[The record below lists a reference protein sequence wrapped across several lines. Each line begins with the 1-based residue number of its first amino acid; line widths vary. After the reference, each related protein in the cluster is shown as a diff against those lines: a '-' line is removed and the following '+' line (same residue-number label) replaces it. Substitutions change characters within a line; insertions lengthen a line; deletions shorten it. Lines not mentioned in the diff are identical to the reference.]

1 MKTIVRNVENKD
13 NKEAIREAAGLL
25 REGKLVAF
33 PTETVYGLGGSGWM
47 EEAASRIYEAKGR
60 PSDNPLILHI
70 GSMEMIDEITSCVP
84 GPAKKAMDAFWPGPL
99 TVILPKSD
107 KVPYR
112 VTGGLD
118 SVAVRM
124 PSHPAALAL
133 LRETGVPVAAPSA
146 NTSGRPSPTKAE
158 HVVEDLDGKI
168 PMVLDGGKVEVGV
181 ESTIVDFT
189 GEVPVILRPGKITK
203 DELEKTLLT
212 EVLMSTPSVKEDTVP
227 KAPGM
232 KYKHYAPK
240 AQLILILGED
250 IEKVVKEIT
259 KRVHD
264 CREQGMKTGVI
275 ATEETM
281 GDYDAD
287 EVISV
292 GSRSHM
298 ETVTANLYDVLREF
312 DHIDVDVIFSEGFE
326 GEEYEEAVMNRLAKA
341 AGHQVIRV

>member
-1 MKTIVRNVENKD
+1 MKTIVRNVENMD

-33 PTETVYGLGGSGWM
+33 PTETVYGLGGNGWM
-47 EEAASRIYEAKGR
+47 EEAASKIYEAKGR

-70 GSMEMIDEITSCVP
+70 GSMDMMDEITSYIP
-84 GPAKKAMDAFWPGPL
+84 ESAKKAMDAFWPGPL

-107 KVPYR
+107 KVSYR

-124 PSHPAALAL
+124 PVHPAALAL
-133 LRETGVPVAAPSA
+133 LREAGVPVAAPSA

-203 DELEKTLLT
+203 EELEQILST
-212 EVLMSTPSVKEDTVP
+212 EVLLSSPAVQEDTVP

-232 KYKHYAPK
+232 KYKHYAPN
-240 AQLILILGED
+240 AQLILVLGED
-250 IEKVVKEIT
+250 REKVTKEIIR
-259 KRVHD
+259 RVHD
-264 CREQGMKTGVI
+264 CRCQGMKTGVI
-275 ATEETM
+275 ATEETK
-281 GDYDAD
+281 DAYDAD

-312 DHIDVDVIFSEGFE
+312 DHRDVDVIFSEGFE

-341 AGHQVIRV
+341 AGHQMIRV

>member
-1 MKTIVRNVENKD
+1 MNTIVRNVENTD
-13 NKEAIREAAGLL
+13 NKEAIREAAKLL
-25 REGKLVAF
+25 REGQIAAF

-47 EEAASRIYEAKGR
+47 EDAVDKIYEAKGR

-70 GSMEMIDEITSCVP
+70 GSMDMIYEIASYIPVL
-84 GPAKKAMDAFWPGPL
+84 AKKAMDAFWPGPL
-99 TVILPKSD
+99 TVILPKSN

-124 PSHPAALAL
+124 PSHPVALAL
-133 LRETGVPVAAPSA
+133 LKEAGIPVAAPSA
-146 NTSGRPSPTKAE
+146 NISGRPSPTTAE

-168 PMVLDGGKVEVGV
+168 PMILDGGKVDVGV

-189 GEVPVILRPGKITK
+189 GDAPVILRPGKITK
-203 DELEKTLLT
+203 DELEQILST
-212 EVLMSTPSVKEDTVP
+212 EVLLGSFAVKEDAVP

-240 AQLILILGED
+240 AQLILVLGMNR
-250 IEKVVKEIT
+250 EKVTEEIT

-264 CREQGMKTGVI
+264 CRSQGMKTGVI
-275 ATEETM
+275 ATDETK
-281 GDYDAD
+281 DAYDAD

-292 GSRSHM
+292 GSRGHM
-298 ETVTANLYDVLREF
+298 ETVTANLYHVLREF
-312 DHIDVDVIFSEGFE
+312 DHRDVDIIFSEGFE

-341 AGHQVIRV
+341 AGHQMIRV

>member
-1 MKTIVRNVENKD
+1 MKTIVRNVENTD
-13 NKEAIREAAGLL
+13 NKEAIQEAAALL
-25 REGKLVAF
+25 REGRLVAF
-33 PTETVYGLGGSGWM
+33 PTETVYGLGGNGWL
-47 EEAASRIYEAKGR
+47 EDAAAGIYEAKGR

-70 GSMEMIDEITSCVP
+70 GSMEMIDEVASYIP
-84 GPAKKAMDAFWPGPL
+84 KLAQKAVDAFWPGPL
-99 TVILPKSD
+99 TVILPKNH

-112 VTGGLD
+112 VTGGLE

-124 PSHPAALAL
+124 PSHPVALSL
-133 LRETGVPVAAPSA
+133 LREAGIPVAAPSA

-168 PMVLDGGKVEVGV
+168 PMILDGGKVDVGV

-203 DELEKTLLT
+203 DELEQVLST
-212 EVLMSTPSVKEDTVP
+212 EVLLSSPSVKEDAVP

-240 AQLILILGED
+240 AQLTLVLGKD
-250 IEKVVKEIT
+250 REKVTEEIIR
-259 KRVHD
+259 KVHD
-264 CREQGMKTGVI
+264 CRSRGLKTGVI
-275 ATEETM
+275 ATEETK
-281 GDYDAD
+281 DAYDAD

-292 GSRSHM
+292 GSRANM

-312 DHIDVDVIFSEGFE
+312 DHRDVDRIFSEGFE

-341 AGHQVIRV
+341 AGHQMIRV

>member
-1 MKTIVRNVENKD
+1 MNTIVRNVENTD
-13 NKEAIREAAGLL
+13 NKEAVHEAAELL
-25 REGKLVAF
+25 RQGELVAF

-47 EEAASRIYEAKGR
+47 DDAADKIYEAKGR

-70 GSMEMIDEITSCVP
+70 GSMDLIYEIASYIP
-84 GPAKKAMDAFWPGPL
+84 ELARKAMDAFWPGPL

-107 KVPYR
+107 KVGYR

-124 PSHPAALAL
+124 PSHPVALAL
-133 LRETGVPVAAPSA
+133 LKEAGIPVAAPSA
-146 NTSGRPSPTKAE
+146 NTSGRPSPTEAE

-168 PMVLDGGKVEVGV
+168 PMILDGGKVDVGV

-189 GEVPVILRPGKITK
+189 GDVPVILRPGKITK
-203 DELEKTLLT
+203 DELEQILST
-212 EVLMSTPSVKEDTVP
+212 EVLLGSFAVKEDAVP

-240 AQLILILGED
+240 AQLILVLGMD
-250 IEKVVKEIT
+250 REKVTKEIT

-264 CREQGMKTGVI
+264 CRSKGMRTGVI
-275 ATEETM
+275 ATEETK
-281 GDYDAD
+281 DAYDAD

-292 GSRSHM
+292 GSRKHM
-298 ETVTANLYDVLREF
+298 ETVTANLYHVLREF
-312 DHIDVDVIFSEGFE
+312 DHRDVDMIFSEGFE

-341 AGHQVIRV
+341 AGHQMIRV

>member
-1 MKTIVRNVENKD
+1 METIVRNVENTD
-13 NKEAIREAAGLL
+13 NEEAIREAAGLL
-25 REGKLVAF
+25 LKGQVVAF
-33 PTETVYGLGGSGWM
+33 PTETVYGLGGNGWM
-47 EEAASRIYEAKGR
+47 EDAAAKIYEAKGR

-70 GSMEMIDEITSCVP
+70 GSMEMIDEIASCIP
-84 GPAKKAMDAFWPGPL
+84 EPAKKAMDAFWPGPL

-107 KVPYR
+107 KVLSR
-112 VTGGLD
+112 ITGGLD

-124 PSHPAALAL
+124 PSHPVALAL
-133 LRETGVPVAAPSA
+133 LKEAGIPVAAPSA
-146 NTSGRPSPTKAE
+146 NTSGRPSPTRAE
-158 HVVEDLDGKI
+158 HVVEDLGGKI
-168 PMVLDGGKVEVGV
+168 PMVLDGGRVDVGV

-203 DELEKTLLT
+203 DELEEVLST
-212 EVLMSTPSVKEDTVP
+212 EVLLSAPEVEKDAVP

-240 AQLILILGED
+240 AQLIIILGKD
-250 IEKVVKEIT
+250 RGKVTEEIT

-264 CREQGMKTGVI
+264 CRDRGMKTGVI
-275 ATEETM
+275 ATEESR
-281 GDYDAD
+281 DAYDAD

-292 GSRSHM
+292 GSRAHM

-312 DHIDVDVIFSEGFE
+312 DHRDVDMIFSEGFE

-341 AGHQVIRV
+341 AGHQMIRV

>member
-1 MKTIVRNVENKD
+1 M
-13 NKEAIREAAGLL
+13 
-25 REGKLVAF
+25 
-33 PTETVYGLGGSGWM
+33 
-47 EEAASRIYEAKGR
+47 
-60 PSDNPLILHI
+60 
-70 GSMEMIDEITSCVP
+70 
-84 GPAKKAMDAFWPGPL
+84 
-99 TVILPKSD
+99 
-107 KVPYR
+107 
-112 VTGGLD
+112 
-118 SVAVRM
+118 
-124 PSHPAALAL
+124 
-133 LRETGVPVAAPSA
+133 
-146 NTSGRPSPTKAE
+146 
-158 HVVEDLDGKI
+158 VEDLDGKI

-212 EVLMSTPSVKEDTVP
+212 EVLMSTLSVKEDTVP